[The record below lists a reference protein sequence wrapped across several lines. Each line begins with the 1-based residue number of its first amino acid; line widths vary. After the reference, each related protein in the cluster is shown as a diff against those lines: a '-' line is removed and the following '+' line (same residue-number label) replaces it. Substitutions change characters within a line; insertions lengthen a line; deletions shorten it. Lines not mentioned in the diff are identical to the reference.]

1 MIKLNSHRQCAALP
15 YRLRDGLLSI
25 LLVTSIRT
33 KRWVLPKGNI
43 EPGLTARESAEFE
56 ALEEA
61 GVVGAMA
68 TRRTGTYRYRKSDEK
83 SGLYQVLVY
92 PLDVQREL
100 DSYPESGLR
109 EREWMSAETAA
120 SRVDEPDLKELLLQ
134 FAERVES
141 ER

>member
-1 MIKLNSHRQCAALP
+1 MIKLNSLRQCAALP
-15 YRLRDGLLSI
+15 YRFRDGHLSV

-68 TRRTGTYRYRKSDEK
+68 ARRTGTYRYRKSDEK
-83 SGLYQVLVY
+83 SGLYQVLVF
-92 PLDVQREL
+92 PLEVQREL
-100 DSYPESGLR
+100 DTYPESDLR
-109 EREWMSAETAA
+109 NREWMRVEDAA
-120 SRVDEPDLKELLLQ
+120 ARVDEPDLKDLLLQ
-134 FAERVES
+134 FAERIQEAD
-141 ER
+141 